1 MTDRAAS
8 GDLLPADLTM
18 AEVTLHVADLDLM
31 SAYYRDALGLTELK
45 RTGTTSVLGRDIPLV
60 VLRHAPG
67 LPTPGRHEAGLF
79 HTALLF
85 ETRADLAMTLYSAL
99 RHPQSRFAGSADH
112 LVSEAFYF
120 TDPEGNG
127 IELYWD
133 RPRTEWKWQGK
144 TVAMDTIYLDPVQF
158 LETHLPNNQSQI
170 EHINVGHVHL
180 QVGDSKVA
188 QDFYVDVLGFETTAT
203 FHGAVFVSAG
213 GYHHHMAMNAWNSSG
228 AGPRAATLGLARVD
242 ITLPERSDL
251 DAVAERLKHYQIQV
265 ADDGAEL
272 SFLDPWNN
280 PIALRTPQKVA
291 TLTE

>member
-1 MTDRAAS
+1 MTDRATS

-18 AEVTLHVADLDLM
+18 AEVTLYVADLDLM
-31 SAYYRDALGLTELK
+31 SAYYRDALLLSELK
-45 RTGTTSVLGRDIPLV
+45 RTDTTSVLGRDIPLV
-60 VLRHAPG
+60 VLIHAPG
-67 LPTPGRHEAGLF
+67 LPAPSRHEAGLF

-85 ETRADLAMTLYSAL
+85 DTRAELATSLYSAL

-133 RPRTEWKWQGK
+133 RPRTEWQWQGK
-144 TVAMDTIYLDPVQF
+144 TVAMDTIYLDPAQF
-158 LETHLPNNQSQI
+158 LQAHLPANETQI
-170 EHINVGHVHL
+170 KHANVGHVHL
-180 QVGDSKVA
+180 QVGDPKVA
-188 QDFYVDVLGFETTAT
+188 QNFYVDVLGFETTAT

-242 ITLPERSDL
+242 ITLPERADL
-251 DAVAERLKHYQIQV
+251 EAVAERLKHYQIQV

-272 SFLDPWNN
+272 SFRDPWNN
-280 PIALRTPQKVA
+280 PIALRTPEKVVSI
-291 TLTE
+291 TQ